1 MESYNLGI
9 IKMTTGE
16 SGRGLILKRELSLD
30 KCKYILSEIFG
41 ITLYTREDFDDEE
54 EYQEQMDKYKDTINA
69 WLKGDRDDQYIL
81 DSYMSYLEN
90 SLGIMNM
97 VLIIDYLKK
106 LSVI

>member
-30 KCKYILSEIFG
+30 ECKYILSEIFG

-54 EYQEQMDKYKDTINA
+54 EYKNRILNIKRLLISG
-69 WLKGDRDDQYIL
+69 LK
-81 DSYMSYLEN
+81 EN
-90 SLGIMNM
+90 VHLRM
-97 VLIIDYLKK
+97 
-106 LSVI
+106 

>member
-9 IKMTTGE
+9 IKMTTGKV
-16 SGRGLILKRELSLD
+16 GKGLILKRELSLD
-30 KCKYILSEIFG
+30 ECKYILSEIFG

-54 EYQEQMDKYKDTINA
+54 EYQEQMDKYKDTIIA

>member
-9 IKMTTGE
+9 IKMTTGKV
-16 SGRGLILKRELSLD
+16 GKGLILKRELSLD
-30 KCKYILSEIFG
+30 ECKYILSEIFG

>member
-30 KCKYILSEIFG
+30 ECKYILSEIFG

-69 WLKGDRDDQYIL
+69 
-81 DSYMSYLEN
+81 
-90 SLGIMNM
+90 
-97 VLIIDYLKK
+97 
-106 LSVI
+106 